1 MRPRPPLRWAEP
13 LRRAAALPSARR
25 GRIAIVA
32 ALALALVAGVI
43 TLGVPFT
50 TTPPSVAVA
59 APAIEAAL
67 ATPPPDRA
75 PERTITA
82 VDARAR
88 TPEEIKRARQES
100 VRSSRM
106 AAVRQM
112 RVRILQVARKQI
124 GDRYVPGRMGPDA
137 FDCSGFTRYVYKM
150 ATGKTLPH
158 SSRAQYTKVKRIKK
172 SQAQPGDLV
181 FFFRNGAHH
190 VGIYI
195 GKNKMI
201 DAPGVGGR
209 VRVSPITGSWWSRS
223 YTGMGRILPA

>member
-1 MRPRPPLRWAEP
+1 VRPNPPLRWAAG
-13 LRRAAALPSARR
+13 LRQARR
-25 GRIAIVA
+25 GRMAVVGV
-32 ALALALVAGVI
+32 LAVTLVAGVVA
-43 TLGVPFT
+43 LGVPFT
-50 TTPPSVAVA
+50 TTPPPVAVA
-59 APAIEAAL
+59 SPAIEAAL
-67 ATPPPDRA
+67 TTPPPDRA

-82 VDARAR
+82 VDFRAR
-88 TPEEIKRARQES
+88 TPEQVRQARQES
-100 VRSSRM
+100 LRSSRK

-112 RVRILQVARKQI
+112 RTRIIQVARKQI
-124 GDRYVPGRMGPDA
+124 GDRYVAGHMGPDA

-150 ATGKTLPH
+150 ATGRTLPH

-190 VGIYI
+190 VGIYV

-201 DAPGVGGR
+201 DAPGVGGK

>member
-1 MRPRPPLRWAEP
+1 VRLTPPAH
-13 LRRAAALPSARR
+13 RAAGWLRARR
-25 GRIAIVA
+25 TRTFVIGAVALTLIAGLLI
-32 ALALALVAGVI
+32 LGSPLTAG
-43 TLGVPFT
+43 PA
-50 TTPPSVAVA
+50 PVAVA
-59 APAIEAAL
+59 APVVAA
-67 ATPPPDRA
+67 AATTPPPDPA
-75 PERTITA
+75 PEHTITS

-88 TPEEIKRARQES
+88 TPEEVRRDRQQS
-100 VRSSRM
+100 VRASRM

-112 RVRILQVARKQI
+112 RTRILTVARKQI
-124 GDRYVPGRMGPDA
+124 GDRYAPGRMGPDA

-150 ATGKTLPH
+150 ATGKELPH

-172 SQAQPGDLV
+172 TQAQPGDLV
-181 FFFRNGAHH
+181 FFFERGAHH

-209 VRVSPITGSWWSRS
+209 VRVSPITGDWWGRS

>member
-1 MRPRPPLRWAEP
+1 MRPTSPLRWAARLWP
-13 LRRAAALPSARR
+13 ARR
-25 GRIAIVA
+25 GR
-32 ALALALVAGVI
+32 LAVVGLLAVSLVAGLVA
-43 TLGVPFT
+43 LGVPFT
-50 TTPPSVAVA
+50 TTPPSVAAA
-59 APAIEAAL
+59 APAVEAA
-67 ATPPPDRA
+67 ASAPPPDRA
-75 PERTITA
+75 PERSINA
-82 VDARAR
+82 IDFRAR
-88 TPEEIKRARQES
+88 TPEQVKLARQES
-100 VRSSRM
+100 VRASRM

-112 RVRILQVARKQI
+112 RTRIIQVARKQI

-137 FDCSGFTRYVYKM
+137 FDCSGFTRYVYKQ
-150 ATGKTLPH
+150 ATGKVLPH

-195 GKNKMI
+195 GKNRMI

-209 VRVSPITGSWWSRS
+209 VRVSPITGSWWTRS

>member
-1 MRPRPPLRWAEP
+1 MRPIPPLRWAAG
-13 LRRAAALPSARR
+13 LRSARR
-25 GRIAIVA
+25 GRM
-32 ALALALVAGVI
+32 ALIGVLAVALVAGVVA
-43 TLGVPFT
+43 LGVPFT
-50 TTPPSVAVA
+50 TTAAPVAVA
-59 APAIEAAL
+59 APAVEAAL
-67 ATPPPDRA
+67 AAPPPDRA
-75 PERTITA
+75 PDRA
-82 VDARAR
+82 VAAIDARAR
-88 TPEEIKRARQES
+88 TPEQVKQARQES
-100 VRSSRM
+100 IRSSRM

-112 RVRILQVARKQI
+112 RTRILQVARKQL

-150 ATGKTLPH
+150 ATGKELPH

-172 SQAQPGDLV
+172 SQARPGDLV
-181 FFFRNGAHH
+181 FFFENGAHH

>member
-1 MRPRPPLRWAEP
+1 MRPSPRPQSLAG
-13 LRRAAALPSARR
+13 LLQARA
-25 GRIAIVA
+25 GRVAVA
-32 ALALALVAGVI
+32 AVVAVALVAGIVGFG
-43 TLGVPFT
+43 LPFT
-50 TTPPSVAVA
+50 STPAPVAVA
-59 APAIEAAL
+59 APAIQAAV
-67 ATPPPDRA
+67 AAPPPDRA
-75 PERTITA
+75 PERTVVA

-88 TPEEIKRARQES
+88 TPEQVKKARQES
-100 VRSSRM
+100 VRASRM
-106 AAVRQM
+106 AVVRQM

-137 FDCSGFTRYVYKM
+137 FDCSGFTRYVYKA

-223 YTGMGRILPA
+223 YSGMGRILPA